1 MLCLKVRLFNSLMV
15 IIPLNF
21 KFYSLK
27 PSNALWWFFRGCSPL
42 PIPNREV
49 KPLMADGTA
58 QQCGRVGSCHIH
70 LKKPFRKL
78 RGFFVLYQEVGIPHK
93 AALRYKTL

>member
-1 MLCLKVRLFNSLMV
+1 MTFTNYRLKLKLSNSTTSNLKLFKRET
-15 IIPLNF
+15 F
-21 KFYSLK
+21 
-27 PSNALWWFFRGCSPL
+27 NALWWFYRGCSPL

-58 QQCGRVGSCHIH
+58 QQCGRVGSCHIL

-78 RGFFVLYQEVGIPHK
+78 RGFFVSNLLGIPFL
-93 AALRYKTL
+93 LRNQKGF